1 MCSDPQQK
9 SAVLGVI
16 PRRRFLLFAHSI
28 SANSPATMVAVIE
41 GGAAYEAE
49 ILCGTEPAGMAA
61 YH

>member
-1 MCSDPQQK
+1 MSECCDCLD
-9 SAVLGVI
+9 VLTS
-16 PRRRFLLFAHSI
+16 AHSI
-28 SANSPATMVAVIE
+28 SANSPATVVAVIE

>member
-1 MCSDPQQK
+1 MKIAPSWKRFRDG
-9 SAVLGVI
+9 A
-16 PRRRFLLFAHSI
+16 FLLSTQSI